1 MLLQLIPSR
10 FVQHC
15 IHKEHLNNHM
25 TNVSGPLG
33 NVCQIELEMNQSDM
47 FFAAGWSQFM
57 AFHGITE
64 ADALLLRYE
73 GNMAFTVKVF
83 GPDGCQR

>member
-1 MLLQLIPSR
+1 
-10 FVQHC
+10 
-15 IHKEHLNNHM
+15 M